1 MQFKY
6 TATNP
11 EAKRLTGIINAADET
26 TARTELNHLGFS
38 ILEINAVNETAMQIQ
53 SEMEK
58 FEFEAID
65 KSGKKIKGTIPAKT
79 NLLAYKRLVNEY
91 HFNVLFLIQATATE
105 LEKQTLR
112 TTGIETLKN
121 QYDLETHELNNSP
134 FKTVVETPEF
144 LARKKVVIDEV
155 DLILNRIKTL
165 LTTFEA
171 KLSPEKNALIQG
183 YIDKLLRIKASNNL
197 DYILNTCKDLLK
209 RIQDEEMF
217 LKTQE
222 HDQERQSIL
231 LESQQM
237 MMELNK
243 SMAPKLGFVADVQSK
258 LVSLKKK
265 LQGSSLNF
273 LVGPIQSLE
282 NYFKDPPELASIETE
297 LRVLKSKRWD
307 AIHLAFK
314 SPKETRG
321 IAIDSVRK
329 MLAQEKIIK
338 HKIKAVQELRHE
350 KNLIIR
356 HEKHLY
362 LVEEISVF
370 TGWLLLFYLGYYF
383 LGHYV
388 LLKNLPIHPVLSIPF
403 DLGESVLF
411 KYLLP
416 IIFLLHAAATL
427 KMMFFIKSR
436 LADPILIVLTF
447 FLSLMVVFNF

>member
-11 EAKRLTGIINAADET
+11 EGKRLTGIINAVDEA

-38 ILEINAVNETAMQIQ
+38 ILEINAIDESAVQIQ
-53 SEMEK
+53 SEMGK

-79 NLLAYKRLVNEY
+79 NLLAYKRLADEY
-91 HFNVLFLIQATATE
+91 HFNVLFLVPISATE
-105 LEKQTLR
+105 QEKQNLR
-112 TTGIETLKN
+112 ATGIEALKN
-121 QYDLETHELNNSP
+121 QHDLETHELNASAL
-134 FKTVVETPEF
+134 KTAVETPEF
-144 LARKKVVIDEV
+144 LAQKKIVIDEV
-155 DLILNRIKTL
+155 DQILNRIKTL

-171 KLSPEKNALIQG
+171 KLSPEKKALIQG

-217 LKTQE
+217 LETQE
-222 HDQERQSIL
+222 HGQERQSIL

-243 SMAPKLGFVADVQSK
+243 SMAPKLGFIADIQSK
-258 LVSLKKK
+258 TAFLKKK
-265 LQGSSLNF
+265 LEGSSLSF
-273 LVGPIQSLE
+273 LVGPLQSIE
-282 NYFKDPPELASIETE
+282 NYFKDPPDIAPLKIE
-297 LRVLKSKRWD
+297 LRVVKSKRWD
-307 AIHLAFK
+307 AIRLAFK

-321 IAIDSVRK
+321 VTIESVK
-329 MLAQEKIIK
+329 NLLAQEKIIK
-338 HKIKAVQELRHE
+338 HKIKAVQGLRHE
-350 KNLIIR
+350 KNLVIR

-388 LLKNLPIHPVLSIPF
+388 TLKNLPIQPVFGIPF

-416 IIFLLHAAATL
+416 VIFLIHAAATL
-427 KMMFFIKSR
+427 KLMFLMKSR

>member
-11 EAKRLTGIINAADET
+11 EGKRLTGIINAVDEA

-38 ILEINAVNETAMQIQ
+38 ILEINAIDESAVQIQ

-65 KSGKKIKGTIPAKT
+65 KNGKKIKGTIPAKT
-79 NLLAYKRLVNEY
+79 DLLAYKRLVDEY
-91 HFNVLFLIQATATE
+91 HFNILFLARVALTE
-105 LEKQTLR
+105 QEKQALR
-112 TTGIETLKN
+112 TTGIEALKN
-121 QYDLETHELNNSP
+121 QYDLETHELNTTAL
-134 FKTVVETPEF
+134 KTAVETPEF
-144 LARKKVVIDEV
+144 LAQKKVVIDEV
-155 DLILNRIKTL
+155 DQILNRIKTL
-165 LTTFEA
+165 LTTFES
-171 KLSPEKNALIQG
+171 KLSPEKKALIQG

-209 RIQDEEMF
+209 RIQEEEMF
-217 LKTQE
+217 LETQE
-222 HDQERQSIL
+222 HGQERQSIL

-243 SMAPKLGFVADVQSK
+243 SMAPKLGFVADIQSK
-258 LVSLKKK
+258 IAFLKKK
-265 LQGSSLNF
+265 LEGSSLNF
-273 LVGPIQSLE
+273 LVIPIQAIE
-282 NYFKDPPELASIETE
+282 NYFKDSPDIAPLKIE
-297 LRVLKSKRWD
+297 LRVVKSKRWD
-307 AIHLAFK
+307 AIRLAFK

-321 IAIDSVRK
+321 VAIDSVK
-329 MLAQEKIIK
+329 NLFAQGKIIK
-338 HKIKAVQELRHE
+338 QKIKAVQGLRHE
-350 KNLIIR
+350 KNLVIR

-388 LLKNLPIHPVLSIPF
+388 TTKNLPIQPVLGIPF

-416 IIFLLHAAATL
+416 VIFLIHAAATL
-427 KMMFFIKSR
+427 KLMFFMKSR

>member
-11 EAKRLTGIINAADET
+11 EGKRLTGIINAANET

-38 ILEINAVNETAMQIQ
+38 ILEINAMDETAVQIQ

-65 KSGKKIKGTIPAKT
+65 KAGKKIKGTIPAKT
-79 NLLAYKRLVNEY
+79 NLLAYKRLADEY
-91 HFNVLFLIQATATE
+91 HFNVLSLIPVSATE
-105 LEKQTLR
+105 QEKQNLR
-112 TTGIETLKN
+112 ITGIETLKN
-121 QYDLETHELNNSP
+121 QYELESHELNTGSI
-134 FKTVVETPEF
+134 KAEVETPEF
-144 LARKKVVIDEV
+144 LAKKKIVIDEV
-155 DLILNRIKTL
+155 DQILNRIKTI
-165 LTTFEA
+165 LTTFEP
-171 KLSPEKNALIQG
+171 KLSPEKGAIIKG

-209 RIQDEEMF
+209 KIQDEEMF
-217 LKTQE
+217 LQTQE
-222 HDQERQSIL
+222 HDQERKSIL

-243 SMAPKLGFVADVQSK
+243 SMAPKLGFVADIQTK
-258 LVSLKKK
+258 IISLKKK
-265 LQGSSLNF
+265 LEGSSLSF
-273 LVGPIQSLE
+273 LIIPIQSLE
-282 NYFKDPPELASIETE
+282 NYFKDPPELAPLKTE
-297 LRVLKSKRWD
+297 LRVVRSKRWD
-307 AIHLAFK
+307 AIRLAIK
-314 SPKETRG
+314 SPKEARG
-321 IAIDSVRK
+321 IAIDSVK
-329 MLAQEKIIK
+329 NLLAQEKNIK
-338 HKIKAVQELRHE
+338 QKIKAVQGLRHE
-350 KNLIIR
+350 KNLVITR
-356 HEKHLY
+356 SKHLY

-388 LLKNLPIHPVLSIPF
+388 TLKNLPIPPVLGIPF

-416 IIFLLHAAATL
+416 IIFLIHAAVTL
-427 KMMFFIKSR
+427 KLIFFLKSR

-447 FLSLMVVFNF
+447 FLFLMVVFNF

>member
-11 EAKRLTGIINAADET
+11 EGKRLTGIINAGDEA

-38 ILEINAVNETAMQIQ
+38 ILEINTVDETAVQIQ

-65 KSGKKIKGTIPAKT
+65 KNGKKIKGTIPAKT
-79 NLLAYKRLVNEY
+79 DLLAYKRLMDEY
-91 HFNVLFLIQATATE
+91 HFNILFLAPASATE
-105 LEKQTLR
+105 QEKQNLR
-112 TTGIETLKN
+112 TSGIEALKN
-121 QYDLETHELNNSP
+121 QYDLQSHELDTSGI
-134 FKTVVETPEF
+134 KAEVETPEF
-144 LARKKVVIDEV
+144 LAQKKIVIDEV
-155 DLILNRIKTL
+155 DQILNRIKTI
-165 LTTFEA
+165 LTTFET
-171 KLSPEKNALIQG
+171 KLSPEKKSIIQG

-209 RIQDEEMF
+209 KIQEEEMF
-217 LKTQE
+217 LETQE
-222 HDQERQSIL
+222 HGQERQSIL
-231 LESQQM
+231 LESQKM

-243 SMAPKLGFVADVQSK
+243 SMAPKLGFIADLQNK
-258 LVSLKKK
+258 TAFLKKK
-265 LQGSSLNF
+265 LEGSSLNF
-273 LVGPIQSLE
+273 LVGPLQSIE
-282 NYFKDPPELASIETE
+282 NYFKDPPDLAPLKTE
-297 LRVLKSKRWD
+297 LRVVKNKRWD
-307 AIHLAFK
+307 ALRLVFK

-321 IAIDSVRK
+321 VAIDSVK
-329 MLAQEKIIK
+329 NLFAQEKIIK
-338 HKIKAVQELRHE
+338 HKIKAVQGLRHE
-350 KNLIIR
+350 KNLVIR

-370 TGWLLLFYLGYYF
+370 TGWLLFFYLGYYF

-388 LLKNLPIHPVLSIPF
+388 ITKNIPLQPVLGIPF

-416 IIFLLHAAATL
+416 VVFLIHSAATL
-427 KMMFFIKSR
+427 KLIFFIKSR